1 MAVKTPE
8 EEKKLLENQAVQK
21 QNTGYQSKW
30 QDSVNSY
37 INQIQNRKP
46 FEYNVNEDALYNQYV
61 DQYQQ
66 QGKMAMMDT
75 MGQAAALTGG
85 YGNSYAQSVGQQAY
99 HGYLNQLN
107 DVVPQL
113 YSMAL
118 DRYMNEGNQ
127 LYDQLNLMQQQ
138 DDIDYGRYRDQ
149 LADQDDA
156 YNKLV
161 SLMTGY
167 GYKPTEDEMAAAG
180 MSDAHMRAILGLDKQ
195 KSSGRSSGGSY
206 VASGNDSIDLDGIG
220 LDGGTE
226 DDESAFS
233 RVTRNALS
241 GRDAGA
247 SAADV
252 ERYVEA
258 KRQQGEIT
266 AAEARSLKIMLQNPS
281 FTY

>member
-8 EEKKLLENQAVQK
+8 EEKKLLENQTVQK

-30 QDSVNSY
+30 QDSINSY
-37 INQIQNRKP
+37 VNQIQNRKP

-61 DQYQQ
+61 NQYQQ

-99 HGYLNQLN
+99 QGYLNQLN

-118 DRYMNEGNQ
+118 DRYMNEG
-127 LYDQLNLMQQQ
+127 DQMYNNLNLMMQQ

-149 LADQDDA
+149 LAYQDDE

-180 MSDAHMRAILGLDKQ
+180 MTNAQMEAILGLNK
-195 KSSGRSSGGSY
+195 KSSGRSSGGYSDVQPEEPDEVLTY
-206 VASGNDSIDLDGIG
+206 VDIKKDL
-220 LDGGTE
+220 E
-226 DDESAFS
+226 
-233 RVTRNALS
+233 
-241 GRDAGA
+241 
-247 SAADV
+247 
-252 ERYVEA
+252 EA
-258 KRQQGEIT
+258 KKQGVNVTGIQEMINSAYKEGYLT
-266 AAEARSLKIMLQNPS
+266 DAQRVGLSSSYARG
-281 FTY
+281 

>member
-8 EEKKLLENQAVQK
+8 EEKKLLENHAVQK

-46 FEYNVNEDALYNQYV
+46 FEYDINEDALYNQYV
-61 DQYQQ
+61 DQYKQ

-99 HGYLNQLN
+99 HGYLNQLD
-107 DVVPQL
+107 DVLPQL

-180 MSDAHMRAILGLDKQ
+180 MSDAHMRAILGIKDESGSSS
-195 KSSGRSSGGSY
+195 KSKSGSGSGSGTGY
-206 VASGNDSIDLDGIG
+206 DTHG
-220 LDGGTE
+220 LTE
-226 DDESAFS
+226 DEIKEMQRRNGITVDGVWGAETEAAFNKEMQKLQYMDEYYA
-233 RVTRNALS
+233 NA
-241 GRDAGA
+241 
-247 SAADV
+247 
-252 ERYVEA
+252 
-258 KRQQGEIT
+258 QQ
-266 AAEARSLKIMLQNPS
+266 NW
-281 FTY
+281 

>member
-8 EEKKLLENQAVQK
+8 EEKKLLENQTVPK

-30 QDSVNSY
+30 QDSINNY

-46 FEYNVNEDALYNQYV
+46 FEYNVNEDALYNQYAN
-61 DQYQQ
+61 QYAQ

-127 LYDQLNLMQQQ
+127 MYDQLNLMQQQ
-138 DDIDYGRYRDQ
+138 DNLDYGRYRDM

-161 SLMTGY
+161 ALMTGY
-167 GYKPTEDEMAAAG
+167 GYKPTEDEMANAG
-180 MSDAHMRAILGLDKQ
+180 MSDAHMRAILGLDKK
-195 KSSGRSSGGSY
+195 KSSGRSYYS
-206 VASGNDSIDLDGIG
+206 
-220 LDGGTE
+220 DGGIE
-226 DDESAFS
+226 PPDDSDPGDGEG
-233 RVTRNALS
+233 LS
-241 GRDAGA
+241 DAGKLFEQKLTTA
-247 SAADV
+247 KGNVGTVDNNWKQKSYDRMQNEWVRGNLTDNDV
-252 ERYVEA
+252 LILTKEF
-258 KRQQGEIT
+258 G
-266 AAEARSLKIMLQNPS
+266 LG
-281 FTY
+281 